1 MLHKN
6 LSFLD
11 TVLAASK
18 NTTFEDVKW
27 FASKV
32 LTYAPDY
39 PGGGSWKDRKGK
51 NRWEGQKCLNVYYAG
66 SQIQKVYNFRQ
77 RFRN

>member
-1 MLHKN
+1 MLYKN

-11 TVLAASK
+11 YVLAGSRNK
-18 NTTFEDVKW
+18 TFKDIKQ

-39 PGGGSWKDRKGK
+39 PGGGGRIERNK
-51 NRWEGQKCLNVYYAG
+51 NV
-66 SQIQKVYNFRQ
+66 
-77 RFRN
+77 

>member
-1 MLHKN
+1 MIHKN
-6 LSFLD
+6 LLFLD

-39 PGGGSWKDRKGK
+39 PGGGGRIEKKKLDNRGK
-51 NRWEGQKCLNVYYAG
+51 NV
-66 SQIQKVYNFRQ
+66 
-77 RFRN
+77 

>member
-1 MLHKN
+1 MVHKN

-11 TVLAASK
+11 TGLAANK
-18 NTTFEDVKW
+18 NATFEDVKR

-39 PGGGSWKDRKGK
+39 HGGNGRIEKEKID
-51 NRWEGQKCLNVYYAG
+51 E
-66 SQIQKVYNFRQ
+66 I
-77 RFRN
+77 

>member
-18 NTTFEDVKW
+18 NTFEDVKR

-39 PGGGSWKDRKGK
+39 PGGDGMIEKEIIDERDK
-51 NRWEGQKCLNVYYAG
+51 NV
-66 SQIQKVYNFRQ
+66 
-77 RFRN
+77 

>member
-6 LSFLD
+6 LSVLD

-18 NTTFEDVKW
+18 NTTFENVKR

-39 PGGGSWKDRKGK
+39 PGGDGMIEKEIIDERDK
-51 NRWEGQKCLNVYYAG
+51 NV
-66 SQIQKVYNFRQ
+66 
-77 RFRN
+77 

>member
-18 NTTFEDVKW
+18 NTTFEDIKR
-27 FASKV
+27 FGSKV
-32 LTYAPDY
+32 LTYAPDFS
-39 PGGGSWKDRKGK
+39 GGGGK
-51 NRWEGQKCLNVYYAG
+51 IEKEKIGERDKNVSRICGPYQNRC
-66 SQIQKVYNFRQ
+66 FR
-77 RFRN
+77 FG

>member
-6 LSFLD
+6 FSFLD

-18 NTTFEDVKW
+18 NTTFEEVKR

-32 LTYAPDY
+32 LTYAPVY
-39 PGGGSWKDRKGK
+39 PGGGGRIEKEKLDERVK
-51 NRWEGQKCLNVYYAG
+51 NV
-66 SQIQKVYNFRQ
+66 
-77 RFRN
+77 

>member
-18 NTTFEDVKW
+18 NTFEDVKR

-39 PGGGSWKDRKGK
+39 PWGGGRIEKEKIDEMDK
-51 NRWEGQKCLNVYYAG
+51 NV
-66 SQIQKVYNFRQ
+66 
-77 RFRN
+77 

>member
-18 NTTFEDVKW
+18 NTTFEDVKR

-39 PGGGSWKDRKGK
+39 PWGGGRIEKEKIDEMDK
-51 NRWEGQKCLNVYYAG
+51 NV
-66 SQIQKVYNFRQ
+66 
-77 RFRN
+77 

>member
-18 NTTFEDVKW
+18 NTTFEDVKR

-39 PGGGSWKDRKGK
+39 PGGGGRIEKVKIDERDK
-51 NRWEGQKCLNVYYAG
+51 NV
-66 SQIQKVYNFRQ
+66 
-77 RFRN
+77 

>member
-18 NTTFEDVKW
+18 NTTFEDVKR

-32 LTYAPDY
+32 LTCAPDY
-39 PGGGSWKDRKGK
+39 PGGGGRIEKEKLDERDK
-51 NRWEGQKCLNVYYAG
+51 NV
-66 SQIQKVYNFRQ
+66 
-77 RFRN
+77 

>member
-6 LSFLD
+6 LSVLD

-18 NTTFEDVKW
+18 NTTFEDVKR

-39 PGGGSWKDRKGK
+39 LGGDGMIEKEIIDERDK
-51 NRWEGQKCLNVYYAG
+51 NV
-66 SQIQKVYNFRQ
+66 
-77 RFRN
+77 